1 MLNTFSSRLLW
12 QGLNW
17 LSRFVVVVSAIAA
30 VLIASGIIVLRY
42 WLFPVIEQYHDRITS
57 TLSYAI
63 GNPVTIGKIQ
73 GDWQGFLPYLK
84 ITDLRILDD
93 QGQPALVLQHI
104 NGSLSWMSL
113 FTAKLRLASLEIDS
127 PELLIHRDAHG
138 KLFIGNLEISKQGR
152 NNDFADWVLQQSNM
166 VVRNARIIW
175 VDEQRDAPPL
185 VLQHV
190 NLRFDRLFSKHR
202 FALRAIP
209 PGELATPLDV
219 RGEFY
224 GDSFGNFATWRGRL
238 FTQLDYTDVTA
249 WRPWLDLPSQFSR
262 GRGAVRG
269 WFGVTD
275 GRVTQVTA
283 DLDLK
288 DVVTRLGEDVPE
300 MSMLKVQGRA
310 SWQEISGGFE
320 VSTRHLMMRLQN
332 GLEFQP
338 TDFFFRSLYAHDSQR
353 ASGEIRANSLQL
365 ESLARLAKFLPI
377 KADLRAR
384 MDAYEPRGTVS
395 NLEAQWQ
402 GPPEKPDNYRLKGH
416 FDNLAVNQVGKMPG
430 FSRLTVDLD
439 GSDSSGKFSINSR
452 GLAVDAP
459 GVLREPLS
467 FTTFIGQGGWRHED
481 RELSID
487 VDNIAVAN
495 DDLAGNLFGS
505 YRTQAGTL
513 GVLDMTGKLTR
524 GNIRRAARY
533 TPLIA
538 LDKAGNDWLA
548 DALQAG
554 TTGDFR
560 IRIKGNLSDFP
571 LDGTKDVLFEIGGHA
586 KNAVMEF
593 DKNWPRIEN
602 ITGEFLIRGNRLEVD
617 SPSATI
623 LDTRLHN
630 VMVVLPDMM
639 SKDLTLEINGEAM
652 GASNSF
658 LEFIQKSPV
667 RGYIDGFTDGISARG
682 NGHLNL
688 FARIPLKGDKP
699 VEVSGKYKI
708 QDNNIS
714 LGEGV
719 PLLRNTRGDLTF
731 TEAGMHAKD
740 VSAEILGGP
749 ASINVQSVEGGAV
762 HATLKGHSNVDIL
775 RKKEPYPLLNYLHG
789 STAWDADVRVVK
801 KTAWININSNL
812 QGISSSLPQ
821 PFTKHADEV
830 MTFHLE
836 NNPVM
841 ILPKRAVPAKPCPKP
856 CPKVEAT
863 VAEGQDVI
871 TARLGNIFSARL
883 SRHDKNGVMAVKSG
897 IVNFGADDKLLE
909 SKRSKN
915 ILRGKSGVWVVG
927 RLPLLSLQGWEG
939 LTSGTPRESAEKLSA
954 GQPKEAGNVSVL
966 PIARVN
972 LKINKLTGYGLGIGD
987 LHIDASRRG
996 DGLAAQLSSS
1006 ALNGE
1011 VVWEPHGYET
1021 GSLFRA
1027 RLSNLQA
1034 MSEEQP
1040 MQTIEPGKQ
1049 ALPEKSENLVKE
1061 SLPQMNPGNLPALDI
1076 SIENLQLKGK
1086 QIGHFE
1092 LVGHPS
1098 GTDWRMRRLNINNP
1112 DGSLVGDG
1120 IWSEADGELK
1130 SQVNLALEISDA
1142 GMVLG
1147 RSGYPNTVKG
1157 GSGRLTANLSWVGS
1171 PDEFNYATLNGTLK
1185 LDAAKG
1191 QFLKMDPGGGKLLS
1205 ILSMQALPKHLT
1217 LDFNDVFS
1225 KGFQFDNIIGEAAI
1239 HDGVM
1244 DTQEFHVYGS
1254 AAKVAL
1260 KGSVDLNQETQNLNV
1275 KVFPAIGD
1283 SVALLA
1289 VFAINPAAGIAG
1301 LITSKLLDNPLDKLV
1316 SYEYNVSGTWSD
1328 PKVVKVAGTAAKA
1341 KSNKQSIQSE

>member
-1 MLNTFSSRLLW
+1 MLNTYTARLLR
-12 QGLNW
+12 QSLNW
-17 LSRFVVVVSAIAA
+17 LSRFVVVASAIAA
-30 VLIASGIIVLRY
+30 VLVASSIIVLRY

-73 GDWQGFLPYLK
+73 GDWQGFLPYLN

-113 FTAKLRLASLEIDS
+113 FTAKLRLASMEIDS

-138 KLFIGNLEISKQGR
+138 KFFIGNLEISKQGS
-152 NNDFADWVLQQSNM
+152 NNDFADWMLQQSNM
-166 VVRNARIIW
+166 VVRNARIVW

-190 NLRFDRLFSKHR
+190 DLRVDRFFGKHR

-209 PGELATPLDV
+209 PSELATPLDV

-224 GDSFGNFATWRGRL
+224 GDSFGNLGTWHGQL
-238 FTQLDYTDVTA
+238 YSQLDYTDVTA
-249 WRPWLDLPSQFSR
+249 WRPWLNLPSQFSR
-262 GRGAVRG
+262 GRGALRG
-269 WFGVTD
+269 WLGVTD
-275 GRVTQVTA
+275 GRVTQITA
-283 DLDLK
+283 DLDLR
-288 DVVTRLGEDVPE
+288 DVVTRLGEEVPE
-300 MSMLKVQGRA
+300 MSMLKVQGRVA
-310 SWQEISGGFE
+310 WQQVSGGFE
-320 VSTRHLMMRLQN
+320 VSTGRLMMRLQN

-338 TDFFFRSLYAHDSQR
+338 TDFFFRSLYANDSQR
-353 ASGEIRANSLQL
+353 ASGEIRANSLKL
-365 ESLARLAKFLPI
+365 EDLVRLANFLPM
-377 KADLRAR
+377 KADLRAS
-384 MDAYEPRGTVS
+384 MNAYGPRGTVS
-395 NLEAQWQ
+395 NLDAQWQ
-402 GPPEKPDNYRLKGH
+402 GPQENPDNYRLRGH

-430 FSRLTVDLD
+430 FSRLTVDMD
-439 GSDSSGKFSINSR
+439 GSNSSGRFSINSR
-452 GLAVDAP
+452 GLAVEAP

-467 FTTFIGQGGWRHED
+467 FTTFIGQGGWQRD
-481 RELSID
+481 GRELSID
-487 VDNIAVAN
+487 VGNIAVAN

-505 YRTQAGTL
+505 YRTHAGTL

-538 LDKAGNDWLA
+538 LDREGNDWLA
-548 DALQAG
+548 GALQAG
-554 TTGDFR
+554 TTDDFR

-602 ITGEFLIRGNRLEVD
+602 ISGEFLIRGNRLEVD

-630 VMVVLPDMM
+630 VMVALPDMM
-639 SKDLTLEINGEAM
+639 SKDLTLEINGEAS

-667 RGYIDGFTDGISARG
+667 RGYIDGFTDGISAKG

-688 FARIPLKGDKP
+688 FARIPLMGDKP
-699 VEVSGKYKI
+699 VEVSGTYKV
-708 QDNNIS
+708 QDNNVS

-719 PLLRNTRGDLTF
+719 PLLRNTRGDLSF
-731 TEAGMHAKD
+731 TEAGMHANG
-740 VSAEILGGP
+740 VSAEILGG
-749 ASINVQSVEGGAV
+749 AAIINMQTVEGGAV
-762 HATLKGHSNVDIL
+762 HATVKGRSNVDIL
-775 RKKEPYPLLNYLHG
+775 RKNEPHPLLNYLHG
-789 STAWDADVRVVK
+789 STAWDADIRVLK
-801 KTAWININSNL
+801 KATQITINSNL

-821 PFTKHADEV
+821 PFTKRADEV
-830 MTFHLE
+830 MTVHVE
-836 NNPVM
+836 KNPVI

-856 CPKVEAT
+856 CPKVVAT
-863 VAEGQDVI
+863 VAVGQDVI
-871 TARLGNIFSARL
+871 SARLGNIFSARL
-883 SRHDKNGVMAVKSG
+883 SRIEKNGVMAVKSG
-897 IVNFGADDKLLE
+897 IVDFGADDKLLE
-909 SKRSKN
+909 SKRSIN
-915 ILRGKSGVWVVG
+915 ILRGKSGVWLLG
-927 RLPLLSLQGWEG
+927 NIPLLSLQGWEG
-939 LTSGTPRESAEKLSA
+939 LTSGTTGESAEKLSS
-954 GQPKEAGNVSVL
+954 GQPKVAGNASVL

-972 LKINKLTGYGLGIGD
+972 LKINKITGYGLGFDD

-1027 RLSNLQA
+1027 HLSNLHA

-1040 MQTIEPGKQ
+1040 SQAVEPGKQ
-1049 ALPEKSENLVKE
+1049 ALPDKTEEAVKE
-1061 SLPQMNPGNLPALDI
+1061 SPPQMNPGNLPALDI
-1076 SIENLQLKGK
+1076 AIENLQLKGK

-1098 GTDWRMRRLNINNP
+1098 GTDWRMRRLNITNP

-1120 IWSEADGELK
+1120 IWSKTDGELK
-1130 SQVNLALEISDA
+1130 SQVSLALEISDA
-1142 GMVLG
+1142 GMILG
-1147 RSGYPNTVKG
+1147 RSGFPNTVKG

-1191 QFLKMDPGGGKLLS
+1191 QFLQMDPGGGKLLS

-1328 PKVVKVAGTAAKA
+1328 PKVVKVASAAAKA
-1341 KSNKQSIQSE
+1341 KSSKQGIQSE